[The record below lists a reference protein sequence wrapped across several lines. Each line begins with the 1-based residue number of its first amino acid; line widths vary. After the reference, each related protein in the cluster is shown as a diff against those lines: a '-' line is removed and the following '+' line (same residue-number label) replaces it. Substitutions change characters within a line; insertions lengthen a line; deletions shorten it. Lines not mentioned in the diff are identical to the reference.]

1 MRRFLVAIAL
11 ISSMSFALA
20 GAQSASASSLPVEG
34 IFEGCNLTSQLQTCV
49 QRLGVI
55 SQGGL
60 KVVVVQASNVPL
72 TDLQQYAAAAQTD
85 GMSVM
90 WELDVGTTGW
100 WSDPASSISM
110 SGYYSAFASAC
121 GCSDNGHVLAYLA
134 RWLGALG
141 GTYGYYAAD
150 DGMLSPGDEPQLAA
164 YVRAIKAQDPFHT
177 VMIGSADETQTH
189 DYQGAADVTGNDIYP
204 VTSGSVD
211 WSGVAQQASDDQRDA
226 NQAGKQSAFI
236 LQAFT
241 WGDNLSDGQA
251 IGACTAVDTAASCY
265 AKLDYPSAAQQLK
278 LRNEILTHANPKLIL
293 WWSFPGTN
301 GEVNGDTYSIYPTG
315 SVASARW
322 QGLTAAIQAPAPQT
336 TTTHKSGAR
345 IARKNLRVTHNSVI
359 AAESGGSIT
368 RPQAANTRRTG
379 ATVSYSDTQA
389 AQTTFTVFHASP
401 GIRSADGCAPA
412 VSHHPARGAASR
424 CTRFASI
431 GSFTHRG
438 HAGTNGFHFT
448 GRLNGSKLIVGK
460 YRLIAFGTVVRLRG
474 TSATTTFRIVG

>member
-11 ISSMSFALA
+11 MSSISFALA
-20 GAQSASASSLPVEG
+20 GAQSASASTLPAEG
-34 IFEGCNLTSQLQTCV
+34 IFEGCNLSTQLQTCV
-49 QRLGVI
+49 QRLGVM

-60 KVVVVQASNVPL
+60 KVVVIQASNEPL
-72 TDLQQYAAAAQTD
+72 TDLQQYAAAAQAD

-90 WELDVGTTGW
+90 WELDVGSTGW
-100 WSDPASSISM
+100 WTDPASSTSM

-121 GCSDNGHVLAYLA
+121 GCTDNGQLLAYLA
-134 RWLGALG
+134 RWLGGLG

-150 DGMLSPGDEPQLAA
+150 DGMLSPGDEQQLTA
-164 YVRAIKAQDPFHT
+164 YVQAIKAQDPNHM
-177 VMIGSADETQTH
+177 VMIGAADETQTH
-189 DYQGAADVTGNDIYP
+189 DYQSTADVTGNDIYP

-241 WGDNLSDGQA
+241 WGDNLPDGQA
-251 IGACTAVDTAASCY
+251 IGGCTASDTPASCY
-265 AKLDYPSAAQQLK
+265 SKLDYPSPAQQLQM
-278 LRNEILTHANPKLIL
+278 RNEILTHADPKLIL

-301 GEVNGDTYSIYPTG
+301 GEVNGDTYSTYPTG

-322 QGLTAAIQAPAPQT
+322 EGLSAAIQAPAPQT
-336 TTTHKSGAR
+336 KTAPKVAT
-345 IARKNLRVTHNSVI
+345 ARKNLRVRHNSVV
-359 AAESGGSIT
+359 AAGSGGSISRSHLHPRT
-368 RPQAANTRRTG
+368 RQTG
-379 ATVSYSDTQA
+379 ATVSYSDAQA
-389 AQTTFTVFHASP
+389 AQTTFTVFHASA
-401 GIRSADGCAPA
+401 GIRSASGCAPA
-412 VSHHPARGAASR
+412 GSHHPARGAAK
-424 CTRFASI
+424 CTRFASV

-460 YRLIAFGTVVRLRG
+460 YRLMAFGTLARLRG
-474 TSATTTFRIVG
+474 TSVTTTFRIVG